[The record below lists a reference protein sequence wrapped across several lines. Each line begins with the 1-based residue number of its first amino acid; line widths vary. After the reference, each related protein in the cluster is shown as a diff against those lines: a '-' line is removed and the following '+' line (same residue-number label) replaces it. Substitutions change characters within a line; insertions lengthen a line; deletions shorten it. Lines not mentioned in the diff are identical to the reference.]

1 MTRPLVLFDLD
12 NTLIDR
18 LAAFER
24 WAAEFAAE
32 RGLGTGA
39 VSWLVAADADGSV
52 PMDAFF
58 GLVREHFGLAEPAG
72 ELWRAYRARLPHL
85 VMCRPEVLRGLDRL
99 RAAGWA
105 VGIVTNGMTDNQT
118 GKIRRTGLAERVDG
132 WAISDAEGVRKPDV
146 RLFEIGARRC
156 GTSLAGGGWM
166 VGDDPDKDVAGG
178 RNAGLRTIWI
188 DRGPVTAG
196 GADHVVTDVV
206 AAMELLN
213 HMKPDGG
220 GR

>member
-1 MTRPLVLFDLD
+1 MMRPLALFDLD

-32 RGLGTGA
+32 RELGDGA
-39 VSWLVAADADGSV
+39 ASWLVETDADGSM

-58 GLVREHFGLAEPAG
+58 GLVRERFGLAESVD
-72 ELWRAYRARLPHL
+72 ELWRAYRARLPYL
-85 VMCRPEVLRGLDRL
+85 VTCRDEVLDGLDRL

-118 GKIRRTGLAERVDG
+118 GKIERTGLAARVDG

-156 GTSLAGGGWM
+156 GTSLRGGGWM
-166 VGDDPDKDVAGG
+166 VGDDPVKDVAGG
-178 RNAGLRTIWI
+178 RDAGLRTIWI
-188 DRGPVTAG
+188 DRGMVTGG
-196 GADHVVTDVV
+196 GADHVVTDVI
-206 AAMELLN
+206 AAFELLIR
-213 HMKPDGG
+213 MRRAD
-220 GR
+220 RAR